1 MMEKDKNMRI
11 KDIAEMA
18 GVSTGTVD
26 RILHNRGKVSEE
38 ARKKVDEVLKKIDY
52 HPNLIARSLALK
64 KKYRLLVIIPH
75 FEEGEYWQIVNDG
88 IDKAA
93 EELASYNIEVE
104 RHYFNQYDQSSFN
117 ALFTIIE
124 NQECHGVLMATLF
137 KESALEFSRK
147 LDILKIPYIL
157 IDAYIDQTNCLAYY
171 GTNSY
176 DSGYIAAKLIFEQ
189 IRPDD
194 NIAIFRF
201 IRKGNISSTQV
212 SQREEGFRDYMK
224 KHNHRG
230 EIFPVHIH
238 ADKSENNKEILDSFF
253 LQHPEVHNGIIFNSK
268 VHVLC
273 DYFKDHTNSEF
284 KLIGYDI
291 LKENV
296 KYLNEGLVTH
306 LIAQRPEVQGFNSI
320 RALFRY
326 LILKEKVEQINYMP
340 IDILMKENINYYNN
354 YI

>member
-1 MMEKDKNMRI
+1 MDKQKNMRI

-26 RILHNRGKVSEE
+26 RILHERGKVSEE
-38 ARKKVDEVLKKIDY
+38 ARTKVDKVLKEIDY

-64 KKYRLLVIIPH
+64 KKYKILALIPH
-75 FEEGEYWQIVNDG
+75 YEEGEYWQIVSNG
-88 IDKAA
+88 IDKAE
-93 EELASYNIEVE
+93 EELSSYNVEVK
-104 RHYFNQYDQSSFN
+104 RVYFDQYDKSSFDCLIN
-117 ALFTIIE
+117 IIDE
-124 NQECHGVLMATLF
+124 EEYHGVLVATLF
-137 KESALEFSRK
+137 KDSALALSGK

-157 IDAYIDQTNCLAYY
+157 IDAYIERTNCLAYY

-176 DSGYIAAKLIFEQ
+176 DSGYIAAKLMFEQ
-189 IRPDD
+189 INPDD

-201 IRKGNISSTQV
+201 IRKGDAYSTQV
-212 SQREEGFRDYMK
+212 MKREEGFRDYLCK
-224 KHNHRG
+224 RQYKG
-230 EIFPVHIH
+230 CIFPIHIH
-238 ADKSENNKEILDSFF
+238 ADNLTKNRDLLDSFF
-253 LQHPEVHNGIIFNSK
+253 HQEKNTHAGIIFNSR

-273 DYFKDHTNSEF
+273 DYFKNKEQMKF

-291 LKENV
+291 LTKNID
-296 KYLNEGLVTH
+296 YLNEGLVTH

-326 LILKEKVEQINYMP
+326 LILKEKSEQINYMP

>member
-1 MMEKDKNMRI
+1 MEKEKNMRI

-38 ARKKVDEVLKKIDY
+38 ARKKVEEILKNIDY

-64 KKYRLLVIIPH
+64 KKYKLLVIIPS

-88 IDKAA
+88 IDKAE

-104 RHYFNQYDQSSFN
+104 RLYFNQYDKSSFD
-117 ALFTIIE
+117 IILPIVE
-124 NQECHGVLMATLF
+124 TQECHGVLIATLF
-137 KESALEFSRK
+137 KDSALDFTRK

-157 IDAYIDQTNCLAYY
+157 IDAYIDHTNCLAYY

-189 IRPDD
+189 INPNDD
-194 NIAIFRF
+194 IAIFRF
-201 IRKGNISSTQV
+201 IRKGDSFSTQV
-212 SQREEGFRDYMK
+212 LKREEGFRNYMIE
-224 KHNHRG
+224 HHHQG
-230 EIFPVHIH
+230 GIFPVHIH
-238 ADKSENNKEILDSFF
+238 ADKPDNNKKLLDSFF
-253 LQHPEVHNGIIFNSK
+253 LQHENVKNGIIFNSK

-273 DYFKDHTNSEF
+273 DYFKTRQKMDF
-284 KLIGYDI
+284 RLIGYDI

-296 KYLNEGLVTH
+296 KYLNEGFVTH
-306 LIAQRPEVQGFNSI
+306 LIAQRPEVQGFNSV

-340 IDILMKENINYYNN
+340 IDILMKENIKYYNN